1 LLDATVSVGTQ
12 LFKLPIWKR
21 IEEALA
27 EGLAI
32 RTRPLASAGR
42 ALRRG
47 ESELVT

>member
-1 LLDATVSVGTQ
+1 MTGQFELGTQ

-27 EGLAI
+27 EGLAGY
-32 RTRPLASAGR
+32 PDAAASVGR
-42 ALRRG
+42 ALRRV